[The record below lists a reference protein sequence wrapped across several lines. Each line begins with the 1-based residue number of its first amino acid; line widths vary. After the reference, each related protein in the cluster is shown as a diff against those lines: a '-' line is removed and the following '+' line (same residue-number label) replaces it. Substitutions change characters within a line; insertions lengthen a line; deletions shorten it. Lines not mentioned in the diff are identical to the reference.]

1 MKRIKIPRL
10 FNGKK
15 LSAATARRAS
25 AASAGMDFEGI
36 PEPNMKLSRALLI
49 VLLLHVVAVSGIIAF
64 NAIKTRERAFVPPSS
79 TETESKVADSARTS
93 SHASIDKTHV
103 AETQEENDRQH
114 EAKPSRPLPN
124 DEQAKKPSSSGK
136 SYIVKKGDNPVGIAK
151 KLKVSYSDLLALNH
165 IDDPRK
171 LKIGQ
176 KLLIPEAAKPKIT
189 SVKPADKKKKQKE
202 VSSEKSDAKTHRTP
216 KALPAKSTDRRASFR
231 TNLLSALR
239 AAASRTDAGVAHIS
253 WCRFHTLTP
262 HAS

>member
-1 MKRIKIPRL
+1 MKRFKIPRL
-10 FNGKK
+10 FNAKK

-64 NAIKTRERAFVPPSS
+64 NAIKTRERTFVPPTS
-79 TETESKVADSARTS
+79 TETENKPADSAQTAD
-93 SHASIDKTHV
+93 HAIADKPRV
-103 AETQEENDRQH
+103 AGAQKENDREH
-114 EAKPSRPLPN
+114 DPKPSHPLGKN
-124 DEQAKKPSSSGK
+124 EQARTPSSSGK
-136 SYIVKKGDNPVGIAK
+136 TYVVKQGDNPVGIAK
-151 KLKVSYSDLLALNH
+151 KLKVSYNDLIALNH

-176 KLLIPEAAKPKIT
+176 KLLIPEAAKPKTT
-189 SVKPADKKKKQKE
+189 SAKPADKKKKQNE

-216 KALPAKSTDRRASFR
+216 KALPAKPTDSRASFPASFWR
-231 TNLLSALR
+231 C
-239 AAASRTDAGVAHIS
+239 AACSH
-253 WCRFHTLTP
+253 RFHALTA

>member
-10 FNGKK
+10 FNAKK

-64 NAIKTRERAFVPPSS
+64 NAIKTRERTFVPPTS
-79 TETESKVADSARTS
+79 TETESKPADSAQTVN
-93 SHASIDKTHV
+93 HASTDKTRV
-103 AETQEENDRQH
+103 AAAQKENDRQQDT
-114 EAKPSRPLPN
+114 KPSHPFAK
-124 DEQAKKPSSSGK
+124 DEQAKTPSSSGK
-136 SYIVKKGDNPVGIAK
+136 TYVVKKGDNPVGIAK
-151 KLKVSYSDLLALNH
+151 KLKVSYSDLIALNH

-176 KLLIPEAAKPKIT
+176 KLLVPETAKPKTT
-189 SVKPADKKKKQKE
+189 SAKPADKKKKQNE
-202 VSSEKSDAKTHRTP
+202 VSKGDAKTHRTP
-216 KALPAKSTDRRASFR
+216 KALPEKSTDTRGSFRAS
-231 TNLLSALR
+231 LWSALP
-239 AAASRTDAGVAHIS
+239 AAAPRSDASVAHGSSRRSRALI
-253 WCRFHTLTP
+253 P